1 MPRLSSDVRSDRYGS
16 ALHRALLRGHL
27 VALAVVGLTVACGA
41 PPPSAPFEMPPVPVE
56 LVALE
61 PQPVEQIGE
70 FLGTIK
76 SRRSTTIQ
84 PQAEGFITRIL
95 VSSGARVGPG
105 TALFEID
112 ATTQRAAVA
121 SLEAQQASR
130 EADVTYARQQA
141 ERTRSLLEV
150 DAVSQQEYEQAAT
163 QQKTAEAQ
171 LQSVEDQIQQQQA
184 ELDYHRVATP
194 TRGVVGDVPV
204 RVGDRV
210 TRSTVLMTLEDNA
223 ALEVYINVPVQDVV
237 RLKLGLP
244 LRIVSDA
251 GETLGTS
258 ELSFV
263 ASSVDDAT
271 QTVLVK
277 APVAAGGVALLADQF
292 MRVQIVWNT
301 EPRLMLPVVAV
312 QRINNQYFAFVAEDV
327 DGGLIARQRSVTLG
341 PIAGSSYTVL
351 AGLDAGDRLVLAGTQ
366 KIGDGA
372 PVQPLPTGPAPG
384 ATEAPPAG
392 RGGA

>member
-1 MPRLSSDVRSDRYGS
+1 
-16 ALHRALLRGHL
+16 
-27 VALAVVGLTVACGA
+27 
-41 PPPSAPFEMPPVPVE
+41 MPPVPVE

-61 PQPVEQIGE
+61 PQPIEQIGE

-95 VSSGARVGPG
+95 VSSGARVSPG

-121 SLEAQQASR
+121 SLEAQRASR
-130 EADVTYARQQA
+130 EADVTYAQQQA

-150 DAVSQQEYEQAAT
+150 GAVSQQEFEQAAT

-171 LQSVEDQIQQQQA
+171 LKSVEDQIQQRQA
-184 ELDYHRVATP
+184 ELDYHRVAAP

-210 TRSTVLMTLEDNA
+210 TRSTVLTTLEDNA
-223 ALEVYINVPVQDVV
+223 ALEVYINVPVQEAV
-237 RLKLGLP
+237 RLRLGLP
-244 LRIVSDA
+244 VRIVSDA
-251 GETLGTS
+251 GETLGAS

-277 APVAAGGVALLADQF
+277 ALVDAGGTALLADQF
-292 MRVQIVWNT
+292 VRVQIVWSI

-312 QRINNQYFAFVAEDV
+312 QRINNQYFAFVAEAI

-351 AGLDAGDRLVLAGTQ
+351 TGLDAGDQLILAGTQ

-372 PVQPLPTGPAPG
+372 PVQPLPTGPPPG
-384 ATEAPPAG
+384 ASEASPTA